1 MLDVDVVGK
10 NKCLVFTDGK
20 VIEGTWEKESEKAPF
35 YLYNDNEKQIQLN
48 PGQTWI
54 EVVKPNTKIS
64 YDKGDMGD
72 QWKITCNM
80 QKKKLKANVKT
91 GAWI

>member
-72 QWKITCNM
+72 Q
-80 QKKKLKANVKT
+80 
-91 GAWI
+91 